1 MNVVILQVSL
11 VYTKLAINTMK
22 GLKILKENKIHS
34 RSIRM
39 TETVKNFVESRP
51 GNGFN
56 DKFENTVLY
65 CISELPKLNKTIEER
80 KKRLQAINDAI
91 NKLSEFKSDL
101 EKIIWYVEAVKRY
114 TNDFQIAKM

>member
-1 MNVVILQVSL
+1 M
-11 VYTKLAINTMK
+11 
-22 GLKILKENKIHS
+22 KENKVHS

-39 TETVKNFVESRP
+39 TETVRNFVESRP

-56 DKFENTVLY
+56 DKFENMVLY
-65 CISELPKLNKTIEER
+65 CMSELPKLNKTIEER

-101 EKIIWYVEAVKRY
+101 EKIIWYVESVKRY